1 MYFFTHKINRH
12 SGWDLLRMDSMP
24 LPLFTVKNIQN
35 KYNATANLRIARIR
49 KSTVVHLRFFCI
61 FEV

>member
-1 MYFFTHKINRH
+1 MYFLTHKINRH

-24 LPLFTVKNIQN
+24 LPLFTVKSFKPDIMSMG
-35 KYNATANLRIARIR
+35 NLQIARIR
-49 KSTVVHLRFFCI
+49 KSTVVHIRFFCI